1 MEVHSTLYSQQGTTQ
16 GDPLAMSMYAIAIT
30 LIHRLEEDDIK
41 QIWYADDAAACG
53 SLKHLK
59 GWWDRIA
66 ELGPD
71 YGYYLTA
78 TKTWLIVKDDYL
90 EEAKDTFSDSGVS
103 ITVEGKRYLGAVIGS
118 SKSVTDYVEQKVTE
132 WINEVES
139 LSSIATTQPH
149 AAYATFTHGLKHK
162 WTYLTRTIA
171 NIDHRLQPLEDVIRG
186 TFIPSL
192 TGQIAFNEET
202 RDLMALPV
210 RLGGLGIINLTRHNT
225 LNHQSSLSTTTTPLI
240 SLILEQLHTYLQE
253 TKAEQL
259 QAKKEVKKIVDNS
272 TQNSSRAR
280 GQT

>member
-1 MEVHSTLYSQQGTTQ
+1 M
-16 GDPLAMSMYAIAIT
+16 
-30 LIHRLEEDDIK
+30 
-41 QIWYADDAAACG
+41 
-53 SLKHLK
+53 
-59 GWWDRIA
+59 
-66 ELGPD
+66 GPD
-71 YGYYLTA
+71 YGYYPNA

-210 RLGGLGIINLTRHNT
+210 RLGGLGIINPTRHNT

-240 SLILEQLHTYLQE
+240 SLILEQSHTYLQE

-259 QAKKEVKKIVDNS
+259 QAKKEVKKNCRQQYTATVAELEVKLSNNMKRALQVLTASGWLATLPIADHGFALHKRGNHLIYLHIVFVVTNLRWN
-272 TQNSSRAR
+272 TH
-280 GQT
+280 